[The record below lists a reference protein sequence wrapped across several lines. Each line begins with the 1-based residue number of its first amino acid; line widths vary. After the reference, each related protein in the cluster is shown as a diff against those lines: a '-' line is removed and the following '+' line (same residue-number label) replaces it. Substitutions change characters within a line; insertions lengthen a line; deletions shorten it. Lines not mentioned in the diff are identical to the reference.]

1 MRRTMLTYSL
11 QKSDWMEV
19 STVRVAKGLERVI
32 VDDTAVSSTD
42 SAGNLVYRGYLA
54 VDVASK
60 LSFEEAAYLVAYG
73 KLPKKKELSD
83 FSAKLLKLSS
93 LDHGTERLLECIDKD
108 YPPIDMLRTV
118 VSGME
123 LSGKDDQSRM
133 LEMAARMPTVITSFH
148 SKHKGRAHAKAERG
162 SYAER
167 FYFEMTGKEDKK
179 AASYLE
185 KLLILY
191 LEHEFNASTFAL
203 RVTASTLAGPQAAF
217 TTALGTLKGPLHG
230 GANSE
235 VLKYMLSFRRREDAV
250 RFVDLKLKKKE
261 KIMGFGHRVY
271 KMKDPRAMFV
281 RGQLKKLSKEKGM
294 PQLLEYAEAI
304 EGRMWE
310 LKRIPANVDFYAALY
325 MYLLGITEEFYLPI
339 FAAARS
345 FGWIAHYTEQVSN
358 NKLIRPD
365 SGYIGPKGLKLK

>member
-1 MRRTMLTYSL
+1 
-11 QKSDWMEV
+11 MEI

-32 VDDTAVSSTD
+32 VDDTAISSTD

-54 VDVASK
+54 VDLASK
-60 LSFEEAAYLVAYG
+60 LSFEEVAYLVAYG
-73 KLPKKKELSD
+73 KLPTKKELSD
-83 FSAKLLKLSS
+83 FSGKLLKMSS
-93 LDHGTERLLECIDKD
+93 LDRGTERLLECIDKD
-108 YPPIDMLRTV
+108 YSPIDMLRTV

-123 LSGKDDQSRM
+123 LFEKDDQSCM
-133 LEMAARMPTVITSFH
+133 LEMAARMPTVITRFH
-148 SKHKGRAHAKAERG
+148 SKYKGRVHAKAEKG

-167 FYFEMTGKEDKK
+167 FYFEMTGKDDKK
-179 AASYLE
+179 AAAYLE

-191 LEHEFNASTFAL
+191 MEHEFNASTFAL
-203 RVTASTLAGPQAAF
+203 RVTTSTLAGPQAAF

-235 VLKYMLSFRRREDAV
+235 VLRYMLSFKKKEDAI
-250 RFVDLKLKKKE
+250 RFVDSKLKKKE

-271 KMKDPRAMFV
+271 KMKDPRAVFV
-281 RGQLKKLSKEKGM
+281 RGQLKSLSKTKGM

-304 EGRMWE
+304 ENRMWE

-325 MYLLGITEEFYLPI
+325 MYLLGISEEFYLPI

-365 SGYIGPKGLKLK
+365 SGYVGPRGLKLK